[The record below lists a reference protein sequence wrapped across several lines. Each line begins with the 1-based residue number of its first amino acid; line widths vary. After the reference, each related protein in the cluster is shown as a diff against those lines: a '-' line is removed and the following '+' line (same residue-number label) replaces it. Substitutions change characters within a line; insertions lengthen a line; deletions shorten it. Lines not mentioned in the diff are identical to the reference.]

1 MSSIILY
8 YIIHIC
14 IILYIIIYIILN
26 IVFLRERE
34 ILISRICLKLYKY
47 TQYTYTLNLIS
58 TDFQEKFRR
67 EFAVRLPCLRSAN
80 DEQHPPRRHTEAI
93 SETENC
99 RRNRAPPRIQQ
110 TPQTVATEVHQSSN
124 KTHVRLLDLILNRKP
139 GTVFESI
146 TNILFHIYILFL
158 LLSFLS

>member
-1 MSSIILY
+1 M
-8 YIIHIC
+8 
-14 IILYIIIYIILN
+14 
-26 IVFLRERE
+26 
-34 ILISRICLKLYKY
+34 
-47 TQYTYTLNLIS
+47 NLIS

-110 TPQTVATEVHQSSN
+110 TPQAVATEVHQSSN

-139 GTVFESI
+139 GTVLKSI
-146 TNILFHIYILFL
+146 TNILFHIYIVFRTTILLTTL
-158 LLSFLS
+158 LLSSNIIHYILNLLAISN

>member
-1 MSSIILY
+1 MY
-8 YIIHIC
+8 YIIHNYLYNIEYR
-14 IILYIIIYIILN
+14 ILTL
-26 IVFLRERE
+26 VRERE

-47 TQYTYTLNLIS
+47 TQYTYSLNLIS

-110 TPQTVATEVHQSSN
+110 TPKTVATEVHQSSN

-139 GTVFESI
+139 GTVFKSI
-146 TNILFHIYILFL
+146 TNRLFPVSLTYTS
-158 LLSFLS
+158 SFRTLGYRS

>member
-1 MSSIILY
+1 M
-8 YIIHIC
+8 
-14 IILYIIIYIILN
+14 
-26 IVFLRERE
+26 
-34 ILISRICLKLYKY
+34 
-47 TQYTYTLNLIS
+47 NLIS

>member
-1 MSSIILY
+1 M
-8 YIIHIC
+8 
-14 IILYIIIYIILN
+14 
-26 IVFLRERE
+26 
-34 ILISRICLKLYKY
+34 
-47 TQYTYTLNLIS
+47 NLIS

-124 KTHVRLLDLILNRKP
+124 KTHVRLLDLILNWKP
-139 GTVFESI
+139 GTEFE
-146 TNILFHIYILFL
+146 ILNTHIFFLFL

>member
-1 MSSIILY
+1 M
-8 YIIHIC
+8 
-14 IILYIIIYIILN
+14 
-26 IVFLRERE
+26 
-34 ILISRICLKLYKY
+34 
-47 TQYTYTLNLIS
+47 NLIS

-110 TPQTVATEVHQSSN
+110 TPQAVATEVHQSSN

-139 GTVFESI
+139 ELYSKVSQIDYLFPRVLNTHIFFVSI
-146 TNILFHIYILFL
+146 VEFSKLKLDYFL
-158 LLSFLS
+158 HEKTIRWSGGG

>member
-1 MSSIILY
+1 MLTHRFKIIL
-8 YIIHIC
+8 
-14 IILYIIIYIILN
+14 
-26 IVFLRERE
+26 
-34 ILISRICLKLYKY
+34 
-47 TQYTYTLNLIS
+47 TYTLNLIS

-110 TPQTVATEVHQSSN
+110 TPQAVATEVHQSSN
-124 KTHVRLLDLILNRKP
+124 KTHVRLLDLILNPKP

-146 TNILFHIYILFL
+146 VCFIFHLFL
-158 LLSFLS
+158 LIKESSRIDCFRCP